1 MIFFEH
7 KLLYGSKGAR
17 KEAGGI
23 EVVGHIPEEE
33 YLIPLG
39 QAKIARPGRDITV
52 VANLLMVH
60 RSLAAAAKLAEAGVE
75 AEVIDVRTL
84 VPFDWDTLTESVRR
98 TRKLLIVEES
108 NLTGEWGA
116 EVAARIAE
124 SCFGYLDAPIRRIAV
139 PDTPVPFAPVMENF
153 YIPSTER
160 IVQTAQELVSS
171 Y

>member
-1 MIFFEH
+1 M
-7 KLLYGSKGAR
+7 
-17 KEAGGI
+17 
-23 EVVGHIPEEE
+23 
-33 YLIPLG
+33 
-39 QAKIARPGRDITV
+39 
-52 VANLLMVH
+52 
-60 RSLAAAAKLAEAGVE
+60 
-75 AEVIDVRTL
+75 IDVRTL

-124 SCFGYLDAPIRRIAV
+124 SCFGYLDAPIRRIAA